1 MILAENPAIDEV
13 GMRSI
18 ERLRWKALLPW
29 ETFACHQLGAMY
41 ATGDGVGKD
50 EAAAVRWY
58 RRGARRGDPWC
69 QYDLGFM
76 MLLGEGTDRDP
87 EAAVQWLT
95 RAAEGGQAQSA
106 KLLAELYA
114 SGEQGVSVDREKS
127 ARWAAASGTGAPS
140 MDRRR

>member
-1 MILAENPAIDEV
+1 
-13 GMRSI
+13 
-18 ERLRWKALLPW
+18 
-29 ETFACHQLGAMY
+29 MY

-58 RRGARRGDPWC
+58 RRGARRADPSC

-76 MLLGEGTDRDP
+76 VLLGEGTDRDP
-87 EAAVQWLT
+87 EAAVRWLT
-95 RAAEGGQAQSA
+95 RAAEGGHAQAA

-114 SGEQGVSVDREKS
+114 SGEQGVPIDREKS
-127 ARWAAASGTGAPS
+127 ARWAAASGTVAPS